1 MSDVVEEKR
10 SGSINWGFWIK
21 LAIVAAILVVIFRV
35 VEWDKFWQELSNVTV
50 GWYVA
55 AFFSFGLALVA
66 GAYRW
71 QQLLRV
77 QGIQLRYSETWVL
90 TMIGFCFNQF
100 MPGSTGGDLIKIF
113 YAIRKAPEKKPATIL
128 SIGMDRVLG
137 LISILAITFI
147 LLPFEWNQLSSDPQ
161 TRAIVLVLLAALCM
175 VFGGLLFIFLCPVRL
190 AIRLFSLP
198 MKVLPERLRQLWA
211 KGIQIIESLYQ
222 AMHAHGKEW
231 GYTLRAIF
239 GGVITVV
246 PLLSVGWLLA
256 QALQLDIDPGP
267 MVILFALVLCC
278 MSVPLVPGGH
288 GTRDGAFILLFGVFA
303 VTRGEMPVGKEVA
316 LAASI
321 LFLFINWFW
330 AMIGGV
336 VYFLFSSHIKKTEPN
351 L

>member
-1 MSDVVEEKR
+1 MSDMVEEKR
-10 SGSINWGFWIK
+10 PRKINWGLWIK
-21 LAIVAAILVVIFRV
+21 LIIVAAILAVIFWV
-35 VEWDKFWQELSNVTV
+35 VEWDQFWKEISNVDV
-50 GWYVA
+50 RWYVA
-55 AFFSFGLALVA
+55 AFCSFGLALAA

-77 QGIQLRYSETWVL
+77 QGIQLPFRESWVL

-100 MPGSTGGDLIKIF
+100 MPGSTGGDLVKIF

-137 LISILAITFI
+137 LVAILAITFI
-147 LLPFEWNQLSSDPQ
+147 LLPFEWTKLSADTQ
-161 TRAIVLVLLAALCM
+161 TRAIVIVLLVALSA
-175 VFGGLLFIFLCPVRL
+175 VFGGLLFIFLCPVRV
-190 AIRLFSLP
+190 AISLFSLP

-211 KGIQIIESLYQ
+211 KGVEVIESLYQ

-231 GYTLRAIF
+231 GYTLRAIL
-239 GGVITVV
+239 GAVITVI

-256 QALQLDIDPGP
+256 QALNLDIGPGA
-267 MVILFALVLCC
+267 MVILFAMVLCC

-303 VTRGEMPVGKEVA
+303 VTRDEVAVGKEVA

-330 AMIGGV
+330 AMIGGA